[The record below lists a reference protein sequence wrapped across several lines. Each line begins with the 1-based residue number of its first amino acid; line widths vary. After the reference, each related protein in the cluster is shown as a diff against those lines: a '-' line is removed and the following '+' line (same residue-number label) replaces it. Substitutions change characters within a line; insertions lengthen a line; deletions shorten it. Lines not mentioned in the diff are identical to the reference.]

1 MGIFLKDPAAALD
14 YAIDWAAIAGAAGLS
29 ASDWAVEPAHDEG
42 LTVVAEAVSGARCA
56 ATVEG
61 GRPGIVYRLTNQV
74 SWSDGRRDARSL
86 DVRVERR

>member
-14 YAIDWAAIAGAAGLS
+14 YAIDWVAIAGAATLS
-29 ASDWAVEPAHDEG
+29 ASDWAVEPVHDDG
-42 LTVVAEAVSGARCA
+42 LAVVAEAVSGSRCA

-74 SWSDGRRDARSL
+74 SWSDGRRDVRSL

>member
-14 YAIDWAAIAGAAGLS
+14 YAIDWAAIAGAAGLN
-29 ASDWAVEPAHDEG
+29 ASSWTVAPAQDGG
-42 LTVVAEAVSGARCA
+42 LTVVAEAVSGSRCA

-61 GRPGIVYRLTNQV
+61 GHPGMVYRLTNQV
-74 SWSDGRRDARSL
+74 TWSDGRRDARSL

>member
-14 YAIDWAAIAGAAGLS
+14 YAIDWAAIAGASSLS
-29 ASDWAVEPAHDEG
+29 GSDWTVEPAHDDG
-42 LTVVAEAVSGARCA
+42 LVVVAEAVSGPRCA

-74 SWSDGRRDARSL
+74 SWSDGRRDVRSL

>member
-1 MGIFLKDPAAALD
+1 MGIFLKAPAAALD
-14 YAIDWAAIAGAAGLS
+14 YAIDWVAIAGTATLS
-29 ASDWAVEPAHDEG
+29 ASDWAVEPVHDDG
-42 LTVVAEAVSGARCA
+42 LAVVAEAVSGKRCA

-74 SWSDGRRDARSL
+74 SWSDGRRDVRSL